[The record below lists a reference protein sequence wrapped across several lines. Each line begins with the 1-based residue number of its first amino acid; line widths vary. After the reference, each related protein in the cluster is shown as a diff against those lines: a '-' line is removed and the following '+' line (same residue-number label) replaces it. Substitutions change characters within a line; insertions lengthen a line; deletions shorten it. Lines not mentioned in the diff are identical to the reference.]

1 MATLHVWRN
10 GRFAAVP
17 LAVASP
23 LDASQASR
31 AVRAAFVAWRA
42 AFVAWRD
49 ANGWRFYVNGRR
61 VAVA

>member
-31 AVRAAFVAWRA
+31 AVRACFVH
-42 AFVAWRD
+42 WRD
-49 ANGWRFYVNGRR
+49 AKGSRFYVNGRR

>member
-31 AVRAAFVAWRA
+31 AVRAAFVAWR
-42 AFVAWRD
+42 D

-61 VAVA
+61 RVAVA

>member
-1 MATLHVWRN
+1 MARLYVYRGG
-10 GRFAAVP
+10 GRFASVP

-31 AVRAAFVAWRA
+31 AVKA

-61 VAVA
+61 IAV

>member
-23 LDASQASR
+23 FDASQASR
-31 AVRAAFVAWRA
+31 AVKS

-49 ANGWRFYVNGRR
+49 AAGWRFYVNGRR

>member
-1 MATLHVWRN
+1 MATLHVYRGR
-10 GRFAAVP
+10 GRFASVP

-31 AVRAAFVAWRA
+31 AVRGAFVH
-42 AFVAWRD
+42 WRD
-49 ANGWRFYVNGRR
+49 AKGSRFYVNGRR

>member
-31 AVRAAFVAWRA
+31 AVKA